1 MAVNYDS
8 IINLKINLS
17 FPILRPLHL
26 FGILLIKNSWLV
38 QIISLKM
45 KTFYGF
51 IFFAASKIMS
61 FNMFLKDIQVV
72 IS

>member
-26 FGILLIKNSWLV
+26 FGILLIKNS
-38 QIISLKM
+38 
-45 KTFYGF
+45 
-51 IFFAASKIMS
+51 
-61 FNMFLKDIQVV
+61 
-72 IS
+72 